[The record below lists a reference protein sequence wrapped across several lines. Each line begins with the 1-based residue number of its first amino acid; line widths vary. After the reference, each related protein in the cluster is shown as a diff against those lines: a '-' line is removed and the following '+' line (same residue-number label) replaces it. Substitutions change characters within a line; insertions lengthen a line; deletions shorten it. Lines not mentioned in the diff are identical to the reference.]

1 MPKAYKV
8 TRHKIKFDKNNIHD
22 VFSVK
27 PVNYGTLTTSQAAD
41 QIANE
46 SSLTPGDV
54 LNVLNR
60 YSHYVK
66 QNLQKGYAIEL
77 LGFGKLDIKFIKT
90 TTPDEKKEA
99 TSALVKG
106 MMPNFVPSFKIVNG
120 KRIYDLIPEHIKLV
134 KYSGAVVD
142 ESTDTPE
149 GDNTGGTDN
158 TEEQPPILDEEN
170 NGGSGS
176 DSGSGNPEDDF
187 VIGE

>member
-77 LGFGKLDIKFIKT
+77 FGFGKLDIKFIKT
-90 TTPDEKKEA
+90 TTPD
-99 TSALVKG
+99 
-106 MMPNFVPSFKIVNG
+106 
-120 KRIYDLIPEHIKLV
+120 
-134 KYSGAVVD
+134 
-142 ESTDTPE
+142 
-149 GDNTGGTDN
+149 
-158 TEEQPPILDEEN
+158 
-170 NGGSGS
+170 
-176 DSGSGNPEDDF
+176 
-187 VIGE
+187 

>member
-27 PVNYGTLTTSQAAD
+27 YL
-41 QIANE
+41 
-46 SSLTPGDV
+46 
-54 LNVLNR
+54 LNR

-90 TTPDEKKEA
+90 TTPDKKKA

-106 MMPNFVPSFKIVNG
+106 MMPNFVGSLQSVSCSTRQLYLLSLFIDLSFFI
-120 KRIYDLIPEHIKLV
+120 RRC
-134 KYSGAVVD
+134 
-142 ESTDTPE
+142 
-149 GDNTGGTDN
+149 
-158 TEEQPPILDEEN
+158 
-170 NGGSGS
+170 
-176 DSGSGNPEDDF
+176 
-187 VIGE
+187 

>member
-54 LNVLNR
+54 LNR

-77 LGFGKLDIKFIKT
+77 LGFGKLDIARLNRVLSKLLTDLKRLFPRALIRGHCEMPGAVPKACPCYKPSREYRFIK
-90 TTPDEKKEA
+90 
-99 TSALVKG
+99 
-106 MMPNFVPSFKIVNG
+106 
-120 KRIYDLIPEHIKLV
+120 
-134 KYSGAVVD
+134 
-142 ESTDTPE
+142 
-149 GDNTGGTDN
+149 
-158 TEEQPPILDEEN
+158 
-170 NGGSGS
+170 
-176 DSGSGNPEDDF
+176 
-187 VIGE
+187 

>member
-1 MPKAYKV
+1 M
-8 TRHKIKFDKNNIHD
+8 
-22 VFSVK
+22 K

-90 TTPDEKKEA
+90 TTPDKKKA

-106 MMPNFVPSFKIVNG
+106 MMPNFVGSLQSVSCSTRQLYLLSLFIDLSFFI
-120 KRIYDLIPEHIKLV
+120 RRC
-134 KYSGAVVD
+134 
-142 ESTDTPE
+142 
-149 GDNTGGTDN
+149 
-158 TEEQPPILDEEN
+158 
-170 NGGSGS
+170 
-176 DSGSGNPEDDF
+176 
-187 VIGE
+187 

>member
-8 TRHKIKFDKNNIHD
+8 TRHKIKFYKNNIHD

-77 LGFGKLDIKFIKT
+77 LGFGKLDIARLNRVLSKLLTDLKRIFPRALIRGHCEMPGAVPKAYPVSRNPVNT
-90 TTPDEKKEA
+90 ASSSDKPPNTICSVNS
-99 TSALVKG
+99 TSPSG
-106 MMPNFVPSFKIVNG
+106 PSFHAG
-120 KRIYDLIPEHIKLV
+120 
-134 KYSGAVVD
+134 
-142 ESTDTPE
+142 
-149 GDNTGGTDN
+149 
-158 TEEQPPILDEEN
+158 
-170 NGGSGS
+170 NGG
-176 DSGSGNPEDDF
+176 F
-187 VIGE
+187 VYLSYLFTVY

>member
-22 VFSVK
+22 VFSVN

-46 SSLTPGDV
+46 SLLTPGD
-54 LNVLNR
+54 VLNR

-77 LGFGKLDIKFIKT
+77 LGFGTLDIKFIKT
-90 TTPDEKKEA
+90 TTPDEKKA

-106 MMPNFVPSFKIVNG
+106 MMPNFVGSLQSVSCSTRQLYLLSLFIDLSFFIRKC
-120 KRIYDLIPEHIKLV
+120 
-134 KYSGAVVD
+134 
-142 ESTDTPE
+142 
-149 GDNTGGTDN
+149 
-158 TEEQPPILDEEN
+158 
-170 NGGSGS
+170 
-176 DSGSGNPEDDF
+176 
-187 VIGE
+187 

>member
-90 TTPDEKKEA
+90 TTPDEKKA

-106 MMPNFVPSFKIVNG
+106 MMPNFVGSLQSVSCSTRQLYLLSLFIDLSFLSADVRQMLYRKNHLFDICFIC
-120 KRIYDLIPEHIKLV
+120 KR
-134 KYSGAVVD
+134 S
-142 ESTDTPE
+142 
-149 GDNTGGTDN
+149 
-158 TEEQPPILDEEN
+158 
-170 NGGSGS
+170 
-176 DSGSGNPEDDF
+176 F
-187 VIGE
+187 

>member
-1 MPKAYKV
+1 M
-8 TRHKIKFDKNNIHD
+8 
-22 VFSVK
+22 
-27 PVNYGTLTTSQAAD
+27 
-41 QIANE
+41 
-46 SSLTPGDV
+46 
-54 LNVLNR
+54 
-60 YSHYVK
+60 
-66 QNLQKGYAIEL
+66 

-90 TTPDEKKEA
+90 TTPDEKKA

-149 GDNTGGTDN
+149 GDNTGGTNTGGTDN

-170 NGGSGS
+170 GGGSGS

>member
-90 TTPDEKKEA
+90 TTPDEKKA

-120 KRIYDLIPEHIKLV
+120 KRIYDLIPEKIALV
-134 KYSGAVVD
+134 KYTGNLPADETGA
-142 ESTDTPE
+142 
-149 GDNTGGTDN
+149 
-158 TEEQPPILDEEN
+158 
-170 NGGSGS
+170 
-176 DSGSGNPEDDF
+176 DSGSSSGGGGAVDEEPT
-187 VIGE
+187 V